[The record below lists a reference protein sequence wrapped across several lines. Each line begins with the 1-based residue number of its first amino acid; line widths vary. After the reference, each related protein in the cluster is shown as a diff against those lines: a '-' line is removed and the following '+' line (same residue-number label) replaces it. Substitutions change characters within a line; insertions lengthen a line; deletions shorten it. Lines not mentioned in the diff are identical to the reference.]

1 MSNINEA
8 IIRSKIKEILS
19 EETKKIRREDYNKIQ
34 YKIEEFEN
42 QLIETVK
49 ELRKVNDSMPEG
61 LKLICNNRLK
71 NVTENLNNSHSLI
84 KQLKNK
90 IKEHKK
96 MSYKSNQI
104 DEKNK

>member
-61 LKLICNNRLK
+61 LKLICNNA
-71 NVTENLNNSHSLI
+71 
-84 KQLKNK
+84 
-90 IKEHKK
+90 
-96 MSYKSNQI
+96 SYT
-104 DEKNK
+104 

>member
-1 MSNINEA
+1 
-8 IIRSKIKEILS
+8 
-19 EETKKIRREDYNKIQ
+19 
-34 YKIEEFEN
+34 
-42 QLIETVK
+42 
-49 ELRKVNDSMPEG
+49 MPEG